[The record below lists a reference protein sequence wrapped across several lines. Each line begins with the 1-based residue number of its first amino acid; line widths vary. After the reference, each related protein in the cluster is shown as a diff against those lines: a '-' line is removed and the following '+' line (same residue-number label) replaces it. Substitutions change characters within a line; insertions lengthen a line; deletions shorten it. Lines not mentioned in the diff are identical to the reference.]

1 MIKFFRQIRQSL
13 IMENK
18 TSKYFKYAIGEIVLV
33 VIGILIA
40 IQLNEW
46 KNENLD
52 NIKKQNILK
61 SLKVEYEANLK
72 QLDTV
77 LFYDNKISVAYAKLN
92 EMYKKSFVGY
102 TEDDIIR
109 AVVEHSWTWTFNPI
123 NGALRSAISSGDIHL
138 ITNKRLVELL
148 FSWEDVV
155 EDSYEEAAR
164 IRQFQYDKLDF
175 LSKYIRVFD
184 AERLYHDNI
193 IAPTNFSSDYNGL
206 LKDPAFEDYR
216 TASYFYAY
224 EYILELEVIKIYN
237 IELLNLIE
245 QEIQD

>member
-1 MIKFFRQIRQSL
+1 MIKFFRHIRQTL

-18 TSKYFKYAIGEIVLV
+18 TGKYLKYAIGEIVLV

-46 KNENLD
+46 RNESIN
-52 NIKKQNILK
+52 NNQKQNILK
-61 SLKVEYEANLK
+61 ALKAEYEANLK

-77 LFYDNKISVAYAKLN
+77 LFYDNRISVAYSNLN
-92 EMYKKSFVGY
+92 EMYNRSFVGY
-102 TEDDIIR
+102 SEEDIVR
-109 AVVEHSWTWTFNPI
+109 AVIEHSWTWTFNPI

-148 FSWEDVV
+148 FSWEDIV
-155 EDSYEEAAR
+155 EDSYEEAKTM
-164 IRQFQYDKLDF
+164 RQFQYERLDF

-184 AERLYHDNI
+184 AERFYHKI
-193 IAPTNFSSDYNGL
+193 IAPTNFSSDYYAL

-216 TASYFYAY
+216 TASHFYAY
-224 EYILELEVIKIYN
+224 EYISELEVIKKYN
-237 IELLNLIE
+237 LELLNLIE
-245 QEIQD
+245 QEIQN